1 MFRPIRDAHRDLA
14 FLLSTIAGSVDA
26 ITFLGMNGLFAAHI
40 TGNLVILASYL
51 LSGNPAI
58 VSKLCALPVFMA
70 VVLSMTV
77 LIRLCENARRPVL
90 SIMLLGQ
97 FIFLAGS
104 AVVSISAGP
113 WQTPNAPL
121 AVLAGMLAVAAMAV
135 QNALVIGVLKDEPAT
150 AVMTMNVSRLMSDL
164 AVLITPGKAD
174 DRDAALL
181 RARRILPVVIG
192 FVCGCALGAVLQ
204 AYLGLRA
211 LIVPATI
218 ALLATAGSV
227 QVPNRGPRIF
237 EAPRGFR

>member
-1 MFRPIRDAHRDLA
+1 MLPFA
-14 FLLSTIAGSVDA
+14 LSVIAGLTDV
-26 ITFLGMNGLFAAHI
+26 ITFVGLNGLFSAHI
-40 TGNLVILASYL
+40 TGNLVVLAAYVLGGS
-51 LSGNPAI
+51 SAI
-58 VSKLCALPVFMA
+58 VSRLLSVPVFMA
-70 VVLSMTV
+70 VVLSVTV
-77 LIRLCENARRPVL
+77 LSRLCENARLPAL

-104 AVVSISAGP
+104 AVVCISAGP
-113 WQTPNAPL
+113 WQTANAPL
-121 AVLAGMLAVAAMAV
+121 AVVAGMLAVAAMAV
-135 QNALVIGVLKDEPAT
+135 QNAFVASVLKDEPAT
-150 AVMTMNVSRLMSDL
+150 AVMTMNLSRLMSDL
-164 AVLITPGKAD
+164 AVLIAPG
-174 DRDAALL
+174 DAADREAALS

-227 QVPNRGPRIF
+227 QVPNRGARVF